1 MGKVLF
7 GRCAIGLRHFL
18 TAIRRWRDY
27 GGCSSRNEFWS
38 FVGVSAALYGL
49 LTLVYRYWYPNDD
62 AVATILSLMVLPIG
76 LPFLA
81 LASRRFHDVGLSAWF
96 VVFGFFTA
104 HLSTLVVALVPS
116 RDSRKCWSEPEI
128 TKRPRLSQ
136 RMRRAPI
143 VQSIVWWCITSVA
156 FLGTAIPFG
165 AFAES
170 CSKAASDP
178 VCSFLISA
186 VVFVLLCGL
195 TPLFQ
200 WFVFLCFCTSE
211 ASVRAFRIVFALNFL
226 PWAWLLLAVMIY
238 IVPSLF

>member
-7 GRCAIGLRHFL
+7 GRCAIALRHFL
-18 TAIRRWRDY
+18 TAMRRWHDY

-96 VVFGFFTA
+96 VVFGFCTA

-116 RDSRKCWSEPEI
+116 RDAGKRWSEPE
-128 TKRPRLSQ
+128 TSKRPRLSQ

-143 VQSIVWWCITSVA
+143 IQTLVWYLIAGVSCAGLFLLMGCSTTNGQPNIYC
-156 FLGTAIPFG
+156 FLGY
-165 AFAES
+165 S
-170 CSKAASDP
+170 
-178 VCSFLISA
+178 L
-186 VVFVLLCGL
+186 VVFILLCGL

-226 PWAWLLLAVMIY
+226 PLAWLLLVVMIH